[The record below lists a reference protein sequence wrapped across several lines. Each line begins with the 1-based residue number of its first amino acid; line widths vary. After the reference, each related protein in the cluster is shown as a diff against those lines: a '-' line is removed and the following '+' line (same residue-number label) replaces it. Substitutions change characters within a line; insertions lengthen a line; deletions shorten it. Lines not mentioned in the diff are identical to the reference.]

1 MKKTLT
7 FLTLL
12 LSITFT
18 FAQSNTRLSYQS
30 VVRNAENQLVVQE
43 EITVQFQLHNHSPL
57 TAAIYTEQHTVTSNQ
72 NGLISLVVGEGTG
85 QTGDI
90 DAVTWNDAYICT
102 QYSLAGEILLDTQ
115 KITAVPY
122 ACYADR
128 VPLSAIEEHLGS
140 TALVTINMLQ
150 DSLSQYATH
159 QEVQNDISLLV
170 PRQELADSL
179 SHYIQQGDLDNAVSP
194 LVTRQELAD
203 SMSHTVSPEEL
214 AAATDTLVG
223 RQELADSL
231 SHYVSEPELTNA
243 LQNTLDRDELSDS
256 LSHYA
261 THGEL
266 DNAVGQ
272 LVSRQELADSM
283 AHTISPEELAAATD
297 TLVGRQELADSL
309 SHYTTHGD
317 LDNAV
322 GQLVSRQEFLDSL
335 QQIANN
341 GELSALIQ
349 NLQNQIN
356 ELQSLQETVDM
367 FTVPSS
373 PSNTFTLSF
382 TPLPNHPVMMF
393 INGVFISTQA
403 ISLSGNTL
411 TYRYNY
417 NGNKALAEGDR
428 IQIYYSHN

>member
-12 LSITFT
+12 LTITFT

-57 TAAIYTEQHTVTSNQ
+57 TAAIYTEQHTVRSNQ

-85 QTGDI
+85 QTGDLA
-90 DAVTWNDAYICT
+90 AVTWNDAYICT

-122 ACYADR
+122 ACYADK

-159 QEVQNDISLLV
+159 QEVQNHISLLV

-261 THGEL
+261 THG
-266 DNAVGQ
+266 
-272 LVSRQELADSM
+272 
-283 AHTISPEELAAATD
+283 
-297 TLVGRQELADSL
+297 
-309 SHYTTHGD
+309 D

-356 ELQSLQETVDM
+356 ELQSQQETVDM

>member
-12 LSITFT
+12 LTITFT

-57 TAAIYTEQHTVTSNQ
+57 TAAIYTEQHTVRSNQ
-72 NGLISLVVGEGTG
+72 NGLVSLVVGEGTG

-102 QYSLAGEILLDTQ
+102 QYSLAGEVVLADTQ
-115 KITAVPY
+115 KINAVPY

-128 VPLSAIEEHLGS
+128 VSLSAIEEHLGS

-243 LQNTLDRDELSDS
+243 LQNTLDRDELADS

-261 THGEL
+261 TYGE
-266 DNAVGQ
+266 
-272 LVSRQELADSM
+272 
-283 AHTISPEELAAATD
+283 
-297 TLVGRQELADSL
+297 
-309 SHYTTHGD
+309 

-341 GELSALIQ
+341 GELSTLIQ

-356 ELQSLQETVDM
+356 ELQALQETVDM
-367 FTVPSS
+367 FTVPST

>member
-12 LSITFT
+12 LTITFT

-30 VVRNAENQLVVQE
+30 VVRNTENQLVVQE

-57 TAAIYTEQHTVTSNQ
+57 TAAIYTEQHTVRSNQ

-102 QYSLAGEILLDTQ
+102 QYSLAGEVVLADTQ
-115 KITAVPY
+115 KINAVPY

-128 VPLSAIEEHLGS
+128 VSLSAIEEHLGS

-179 SHYIQQGDLDNAVSP
+179 SHNIQQGDLDNAVSP

-243 LQNTLDRDELSDS
+243 LQNTLDRDELADS

-266 DNAVGQ
+266 
-272 LVSRQELADSM
+272 E
-283 AHTISPEELAAATD
+283 
-297 TLVGRQELADSL
+297 
-309 SHYTTHGD
+309 
-317 LDNAV
+317 NAV

-335 QQIANN
+335 QQISNN
-341 GELSALIQ
+341 GDLSVLIQ

-356 ELQSLQETVDM
+356 ELQSLQGTVDM

>member
-12 LSITFT
+12 LTITFT

-30 VVRNAENQLVVQE
+30 VVRNAENQLVVHE

-57 TAAIYTEQHTVTSNQ
+57 TAAIYTEHHTVRSNQ
-72 NGLISLVVGEGTG
+72 NGLISLVVGDGTG

-102 QYSLAGEILLDTQ
+102 QYSLAGEVVLADTQ
-115 KITAVPY
+115 KINAVPY

-128 VPLSAIEEHLGS
+128 VSLSAIEEHLGS

-179 SHYIQQGDLDNAVSP
+179 SHYIQQGDLDNAVSS

-203 SMSHTVSPEEL
+203 SMSHTVSPEGL

-231 SHYVSEPELTNA
+231 SHY
-243 LQNTLDRDELSDS
+243 
-256 LSHYA
+256 A

-266 DNAVGQ
+266 N
-272 LVSRQELADSM
+272 
-283 AHTISPEELAAATD
+283 
-297 TLVGRQELADSL
+297 
-309 SHYTTHGD
+309 
-317 LDNAV
+317 NAV

-335 QQIANN
+335 QQVANN
-341 GELSALIQ
+341 GALSALIQ

>member
-1 MKKTLT
+1 MKKI
-7 FLTLL
+7 LTLL
-12 LSITFT
+12 TLLFAVTFLY
-18 FAQSNTRLSYQS
+18 AQSHARLSYQS
-30 VVRNAENQLVVQE
+30 VVRNMENQLVVQE

-57 TAAIYTEQHTVTSNQ
+57 AAAVYAEQHTVTSNQ
-72 NGLISLVVGEGTG
+72 NGLISLIIGEGTG
-85 QTGDI
+85 QTGDL

-102 QYSLAGEILLDTQ
+102 QYALAGEVVLTDTQ

-122 ACYADR
+122 ACYADK

-140 TALVTINMLQ
+140 TQLVTINMLQ
-150 DSLSQYATH
+150 DSLSQYTTH
-159 QEVQNDISLLV
+159 QELQNNISLLV
-170 PRQELADSL
+170 TRQELADSMAHTVSPEELADSL
-179 SHYIQQGDLDNAVSP
+179 SHYIQQGDFNEAVGL

-203 SMSHTVSPEEL
+203 SMVHTVSPEDL

-231 SHYVSEPELTNA
+231 SHYI
-243 LQNTLDRDELSDS
+243 QQ
-256 LSHYA
+256 
-261 THGEL
+261 GEL
-266 DNAVGQ
+266 DNAVGL
-272 LVSRQELADSM
+272 LVTRQELADSM
-283 AHTISPEELAAATD
+283 AHTVSPEELAAATD
-297 TLVGRQELADSL
+297 TLVGRQEFADSL
-309 SHYTTHGD
+309 SHYIQQGEF
-317 LDNAV
+317 DNAV
-322 GQLVSRQEFLDSL
+322 GLLVTRQELADSL

-341 GELSALIQ
+341 GNLIALVQ

-356 ELQSLQETVDM
+356 ELQALQETVDM

-382 TPLPNHPVMMF
+382 TPLPNHPVLMF

-403 ISLSGNTL
+403 FSLSGNTL

-417 NGNKALAEGDR
+417 NGNKALTEGDR

>member
-1 MKKTLT
+1 MKKTLA

-12 LSITFT
+12 FAATFLL
-18 FAQSNTRLSYQS
+18 AQTTPRLSYQS
-30 VVRNAENQLVVQE
+30 VVRNADNQLMTETELAVS
-43 EITVQFQLHNHSPL
+43 FQLHNNTPFSP
-57 TAAIYTEQHTVTSNQ
+57 AVYAEQHIVTSNP
-72 NGLISLVVGEGTG
+72 NGLVGLIIGEGTG
-85 QTGDI
+85 QTGNLND
-90 DAVTWNDAYICT
+90 VTWSDAYICIRYT
-102 QYSLAGEILLDTQ
+102 FEGTLMLADTQ
-115 KITAVPY
+115 KVTAVPY
-122 ACYADR
+122 SCYAER
-128 VPLSAIEEHLGS
+128 IPLSAIEEHLGS

-223 RQELADSL
+223 RQEFADSL

-243 LQNTLDRDELSDS
+243 LQNTLDRDELADS

-261 THGEL
+261 THGE
-266 DNAVGQ
+266 
-272 LVSRQELADSM
+272 
-283 AHTISPEELAAATD
+283 
-297 TLVGRQELADSL
+297 
-309 SHYTTHGD
+309 

-349 NLQNQIN
+349 NLQNKIN

-367 FTVPSS
+367 FTVPST

-382 TPLPNHPVMMF
+382 TPLPNHPVMIF

-403 ISLSGNTL
+403 FSLSGNTL
-411 TYRYNY
+411 TYRYNF

-428 IQIYYSHN
+428 IQIFYTHN

>member
-12 LSITFT
+12 LTITFT

-57 TAAIYTEQHTVTSNQ
+57 TAAIYTEQHTVRSNQ

-102 QYSLAGEILLDTQ
+102 QYSLAGEVVLADTQ
-115 KITAVPY
+115 KFNAVPY

-214 AAATDTLVG
+214 AAATDPLVG
-223 RQELADSL
+223 RQEFADSL

-243 LQNTLDRDELSDS
+243 LQNTLDRDELADS

-272 LVSRQELADSM
+272 LVSRQE
-283 AHTISPEELAAATD
+283 
-297 TLVGRQELADSL
+297 
-309 SHYTTHGD
+309 
-317 LDNAV
+317 
-322 GQLVSRQEFLDSL
+322 FLDSL
-335 QQIANN
+335 QQISNN
-341 GELSALIQ
+341 GDLSVLIQ
-349 NLQNQIN
+349 NLQSQIN

-367 FTVPSS
+367 FTVPST

-411 TYRYNY
+411 TYRHNY

-428 IQIYYSHN
+428 IQIYYFHN

>member
-1 MKKTLT
+1 MKRTLT

-12 LSITFT
+12 LTITFT

-57 TAAIYTEQHTVTSNQ
+57 TAAIYTEQHTVRSNQ

-102 QYSLAGEILLDTQ
+102 QYSLAGEVVLADTQ
-115 KITAVPY
+115 KINAVPY

-170 PRQELADSL
+170 TRQELADSMAHTVSPEELATTTDTLVGRQELADSL

-194 LVTRQELAD
+194 LVIRQELAD

-223 RQELADSL
+223 RQEFADSL

-243 LQNTLDRDELSDS
+243 LQNTLDRDELADS

-272 LVSRQELADSM
+272 LVSRQE
-283 AHTISPEELAAATD
+283 
-297 TLVGRQELADSL
+297 
-309 SHYTTHGD
+309 
-317 LDNAV
+317 
-322 GQLVSRQEFLDSL
+322 FLDSL
-335 QQIANN
+335 QQISNN
-341 GELSALIQ
+341 GDLSALIQ

-367 FTVPSS
+367 FTVPST